1 MKDFKHLSQKKLNRK
16 RTTVIAIVTAF
27 AVAAAAICT
36 VSALSRFK
44 LTDKDIESHV
54 KTTHKM
60 NVQIMTMGLN
70 TEPKNLNTS
79 KVSATN
85 SAKETEPATEETLE
99 ETTTATDETESEP
112 TVAETTY
119 NYSGDVELLASVIY
133 LESGSCSEYCQWL
146 VGSAAMNLAD
156 ANRGLDVVAHD
167 YGMFEVAPDV
177 DSCEPSELSKSVAQ
191 RVLSGDRDYAV
202 NAFRE
207 GYYHEWATPYTNVDN
222 VYFSTF

>member
-1 MKDFKHLSQKKLNRK
+1 MKHLKHLSQKKIRRNR
-16 RTTVIAIVTAF
+16 RILSAVLALFVLAIAAVCT
-27 AVAAAAICT
+27 VAAIT
-36 VSALSRFK
+36 KVKLS
-44 LTDKDIESHV
+44 DKDIESHV
-54 KTTHKM
+54 KTVHEM
-60 NVQIMTMGLN
+60 NVAIGTMGLN